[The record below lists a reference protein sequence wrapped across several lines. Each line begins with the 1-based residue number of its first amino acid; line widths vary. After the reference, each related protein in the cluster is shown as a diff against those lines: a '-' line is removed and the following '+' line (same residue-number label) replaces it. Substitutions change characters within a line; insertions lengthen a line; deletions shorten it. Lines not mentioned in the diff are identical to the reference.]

1 MTSGPPPSAPKQERG
16 LLPAPFIVG
25 APRSGTTLLR
35 LMLDAH
41 PALAMPP
48 ETGFL
53 PAVLALRSRAGP
65 EAFLS
70 LVTGFET
77 WPDFGLEVRDLG
89 TALRDLTPFSLAD
102 AVRAFYRLYARRFGK
117 RLWGDK
123 TPDYGLHLPAIQSL
137 LPEARFIHLIRDGRD
152 VALSLRPLWFAPSR
166 RMQDLAR
173 HWVQRVSTTRALG
186 RGSPPYLEVR
196 FEDLV
201 RRPADQ
207 LALLCRFLDLDYDP
221 AMLRYHERAS
231 TRLDEHQERRHA
243 DGTARL
249 TRAER
254 RSQQWR
260 TQLPPDLS
268 RIACHR
274 SEMTPKERR
283 AFEGVAG
290 GLLRELGYEV
300 GD

>member
-1 MTSGPPPSAPKQERG
+1 MTSRPPPFAPKEESG
-16 LLPAPFIVG
+16 LPPAPFIVG

-41 PALAMPP
+41 PALAIPP

-53 PAVLALRSRAGP
+53 PAVLALRSRAAP
-65 EAFLS
+65 AAFLS

-77 WPDFGLEVRDLG
+77 WSDFGLEARDLAA
-89 TALRDLTPFSLAD
+89 ALRDLTPFSLAE
-102 AVRAFYRLYARRFGK
+102 AVRAFYLRYARRFGK

-123 TPDYGLHLPAIQSL
+123 TPDYGLHLPAIRSL

-166 RMQDLAR
+166 RVQDLAR

-186 RGSPPYLEVR
+186 RGSSHYLEVR

-207 LALLCRFLDLDYDP
+207 LAVLCRFLGIDYDP

-231 TRLDEHQERRHA
+231 TRLDEHQERRH
-243 DGTARL
+243 GNGSLRL
-249 TRAER
+249 AKAER

-268 RIACHR
+268 RIGCHR
-274 SEMTPKERR
+274 SEMTPEERR